1 MWQIFVAF
9 SEYLNFTKSQLNKIW
24 KDRLIL
30 IQFHLDFSL
39 SINQR
44 VIEFVGPTTEKNKKS
59 KERIEVGDP
68 TEVRLECA
76 NLY

>member
-1 MWQIFVAF
+1 M
-9 SEYLNFTKSQLNKIW
+9 W
-24 KDRLIL
+24 KDCLIL
-30 IQFHLDFSL
+30 IQFHLDFSFP
-39 SINQR
+39 INQR
-44 VIEFVGPTTEKNKKS
+44 QIEFGPGLLRRTTEKNKKS